1 MQNTRTNKRRQSRL
15 VVFPLVLSRVSFY
28 FFTAPTTEE
37 KCHHVFLSHQ
47 TTHLRSSH
55 NKTNYHY
62 HRSCYYHHHSLNTA
76 VCSLHARVSTVDAS
90 LWPLRSPPPPPP
102 PHQTDPDSPRGLEG
116 RCCAYMTK
124 KTKTT
129 EKQHSAS
136 FGNTWLIA
144 FYIWS
149 VQKPSHPTSE
159 CPRGRGCS
167 LAATSHSV

>member
-1 MQNTRTNKRRQSRL
+1 MQNTRIHKRRQSRL

-62 HRSCYYHHHSLNTA
+62 HRSRYYHHHSLNTA
-76 VCSLHARVSTVDAS
+76 VCFLHARVSTVDAS
-90 LWPLRSPPPPPP
+90 LWPLRSPPPPPAP
-102 PHQTDPDSPRGLEG
+102 PPPTKLTPTVPGGLEG

-136 FGNTWLIA
+136 FGNTRLIA

-159 CPRGRGCS
+159 FPRGRGCS
-167 LAATSHSV
+167 SHSV